1 MIDGL
6 LLGLQGLF
14 TPGNLA
20 LLALGCLMGTF
31 IGMMP
36 GLGPVTAVSL
46 LIPVVLTMP
55 PASAMVLLAS
65 IYYGA
70 MFGGSTAS
78 VLINAPGESSSVP
91 TTFDG
96 YPMARRGEAGR
107 ALALCAW
114 GSFVGGTVATVLL
127 MVAAPTLAA
136 WAVGFQAP
144 EYFALMVLGLT
155 AVAAFTDSGG
165 VLKAA
170 MMTVLGLMLATVGTD
185 VADGVERYTFH
196 IADLADGLSFVLL
209 AMAAFALSEALLAA
223 LRNQAVSEAAKRAA
237 RGDVGSLKLNRND
250 VREVAPTMARSSVIG
265 FLVGVLPGAGA
276 TIAAFLSYAVERNL
290 ARGARREEFGKGSR
304 RGVAAPETAN
314 NAAAG
319 GAYVPLL
326 TLGIPGSGTT
336 AVILGALVALG
347 VQPGPRL
354 YVDQS
359 AMFWTVVVSMYL
371 GNLILLIINL
381 PLIPWI
387 ARTLAIPEP
396 ILAPLILF
404 FCLVGVYLVSFNTF
418 DLWLMVGIA
427 VVCLALRLLD
437 YPMAPLLLGF
447 VLGKLMEENLRRALL
462 VHDGSFEFLW
472 QRPVTA
478 VLLLLAIAC
487 LLAPRLV
494 RAWRR
499 RAVAASTSP
508 TIGG

>member
-1 MIDGL
+1 MIEGL
-6 LLGLQGLF
+6 LLGLQGIA
-14 TPGNLA
+14 TPANLA
-20 LLALGCLMGTF
+20 LLVMGCLLGTF
-31 IGMMP
+31 IGMLP

-46 LIPVVLTMP
+46 LIPLVLTMP
-55 PASAMVLLAS
+55 PASGMVLLAA

-127 MVAAPTLAA
+127 MLSAPLLAG

-155 AVAAFTDSGG
+155 AVAAFTDGG
-165 VLKAA
+165 GALKAVL
-170 MMTVLGLMLATVGTD
+170 MTVVGLMLATVGTD
-185 VADGVERYTFH
+185 VADGVERYTFG

-209 AMAAFALSEALLAA
+209 AMAAFALSESLLAA
-223 LRNQAVSEAAKRAA
+223 LRNEKVSEEARRAA
-237 RGDVGSLKLNRND
+237 RGDVGTLKLTRAD
-250 VREVAPTMARSSVIG
+250 AKEVAPAVARSSVLG
-265 FLVGVLPGAGA
+265 FVVGVLPGAGA
-276 TIAAFLSYAVERNL
+276 TIAAFMSYAVERNL
-290 ARGARREEFGKGSR
+290 ARGARRSEFGKGSR
-304 RGVAAPETAN
+304 RGVVAPETAN

-354 YVDQS
+354 YIEQS
-359 AMFWTVVVSMYL
+359 GLFWTVVVSMYI

-396 ILAPLILF
+396 ILAPLIQF
-404 FCLVGVYLVSFNTF
+404 FCLVGVYLVSFNPF
-418 DLWLMVGIA
+418 DLWLMAGLA

-447 VLGKLMEENLRRALL
+447 VLGKLLEENLRRALL
-462 VHDGSFEFLW
+462 VNDGSFAFLW

-478 VLLLLAIAC
+478 VLVLASIAC
-487 LLAPRLV
+487 LLAPAIAAL
-494 RAWRR
+494 WRR
-499 RAVAASTSP
+499 RRPSSP
-508 TIGG
+508 AGHG